1 MSILRIHL
9 LGDFRLL
16 WGDDLLTG
24 FYHPRQQ
31 ALLAFLLL
39 RRHAPQLRRHLAFT
53 FWPDSSEEQAHSNLR
68 NLLFKVRRALP
79 APDRFLASTAQTVQ
93 WRLDAPYWLDV
104 AEFEAASAGAA
115 TAAELER
122 ALAFYGGELLLS
134 CYDDW
139 LRPERER
146 LQQVA
151 VTLLQRQVELLEA
164 TREWRAA
171 IVQANR
177 LLHLD
182 PLNEA
187 TWRTLIRLH
196 AADDDRAGAL
206 RVYQACI
213 QRLHDELG
221 VAPDAE
227 TQTLYRRLLRVEP
240 AETAPV
246 ARARATAAPPPLV
259 GRQAEW
265 VQMRD
270 GWRRAESGSP
280 YLLLLAGEA
289 GIGKTRLAEE
299 LLTWVGRQGD
309 DVAAARCYAAEGA
322 LPYAPVAAWLRAPAL
337 QNRLKTLDTL
347 WRREAARVAPE
358 LLDAQQLP
366 PDLSAPVDPHR
377 RQHLFEALAR
387 ATTAEREPLLL
398 FLDDLQWCDQDTL
411 DWLHFLL
418 RFNSEARLLVL
429 GTLRS
434 EDAPPEHPVHVLLAA
449 LRQQGQ
455 LVEVTLDRLDAA
467 NTAQLATHLASQV
480 LTDRQHTYLYRE
492 SEGNPLFIVEM
503 MRAGLHPDGG
513 ASRVAVPTTGWEP
526 AMLPPRVH
534 AVLATRLGTLSQGGR
549 ELAGLAAAIGRE
561 FSLPVL
567 AATGVMPES
576 ALVAT
581 LDELWERRIIKEHG
595 AAVYDFTHDKLR
607 EVAYVMLSAA
617 RRRWLHQRIAQALT
631 AVYPDT
637 PDGIVGQLASHYELA
652 GEYTEAAWSYR
663 RAAQAAQRVYANT
676 DAIRYDRRALAL
688 LEGPAAPAPGLAVDL
703 HEHLGDMLH
712 FVGQYEEARNALQR
726 ALDETDASQSLNR
739 ARLLRKIG
747 NTWREQYRYTEAL
760 ESYTAA
766 MDALEQAPPA
776 RSAAWWQAW
785 IATALEINLVY
796 YWQGRVAESDEL
808 CQRLQPVIVQYGN
821 PAQRAVFFRET
832 AQIEF
837 RRNRSTAT
845 PETVALADAALAAQL
860 EAGNDADIPAAY
872 FGAGFLRLW
881 SGDPQGAQAPLHSAL
896 DRAEQSGDIS
906 LQARALTYLTVAARQ
921 LRQVEATRRLAARS
935 LETATTAHMPEY
947 VAIARANLAWL
958 AWLEGDAD
966 QVQECAQEALA
977 LWRQLPAGHAS
988 APFQWL
994 ALWPLLAIA
1003 LDGAEGALAIEAAQR
1018 LLDPSQQRLP
1028 DALNCVLEAAVG
1040 LWANCETTAAFTTLA
1055 QTPNLAQ
1062 ELHYL

>member
-16 WGDDLLTG
+16 WGDALLTG

-39 RRHAPQLRRHLAFT
+39 RRHAPQARHHLAFT
-53 FWPDSSEEQAHSNLR
+53 FWPDSSEEQAHTNLR
-68 NLLFKVRRALP
+68 NLIFKVRRALP
-79 APDRFLASTAQTVQ
+79 APDRFLTITTQTVQ
-93 WRLDAPYWLDV
+93 WRLDAPFLLDV

-115 TAAELER
+115 TATELER
-122 ALAFYGGELLLS
+122 ALTLYGGELLPS

-146 LQQVA
+146 LQQMA
-151 VTLLQRQVELLEA
+151 VTLLRRQVELLEA
-164 TREWRAA
+164 ARDWRAA

-177 LLHLD
+177 LLHFD

-187 TWRTLIRLH
+187 TYRTLIRLH

-206 RVYQACI
+206 RTYQTCV

-227 TQTLYRRLLRVEP
+227 TQTLYRRLLHVKTIESAP
-240 AETAPV
+240 A
-246 ARARATAAPPPLV
+246 ARTRTTAALPLV
-259 GRQAEW
+259 GRQTEW

-270 GWRRAESGSP
+270 GWRRAEGGSP
-280 YLLLLAGEA
+280 HLLLLAGEA

-299 LLTWVGRQGD
+299 LLTWVGRQGG

-337 QNRLKTLDTL
+337 QRRLKTLDAL
-347 WRREAARVAPE
+347 WRREVARVAPE
-358 LLDAQQLP
+358 LLDTQQLP
-366 PDLSAPVDPHR
+366 PDLSAPVEPRR

-387 ATTAEREPLLL
+387 TMTAEREPLLL

-411 DWLHFLL
+411 EWLHFLL

-434 EDAPPEHPVHVLLAA
+434 EDALPEHPVHVLLAA

-455 LVEVTLDRLDAA
+455 LTEVTLDRLDAT
-467 NTAQLATHLASQV
+467 NTAQLATHLAPQT
-480 LTDRQHTYLYRE
+480 LTDHQHTYLYRE

-503 MRAGLHPDGG
+503 MRAGLHPDG
-513 ASRVAVPTTGWEP
+513 AAATVALPMLGREV
-526 AMLPPRVH
+526 AALPPRVH
-534 AVLATRLGTLSQGGR
+534 AVLATRLASLSQGGR

-576 ALVAT
+576 ALVAM

-595 AAVYDFTHDKLR
+595 TAIYDFTHDKLR
-607 EVAYVMLSAA
+607 EVAYATLSAA

-631 AVYPDT
+631 AVYPGM

-652 GEYTEAAWSYR
+652 GEYAQAAWSYR

-703 HEHLGDMLH
+703 YEHLGDMLH
-712 FVGQYEEARNALQR
+712 FIGQYEEASGALQR
-726 ALDETDASQSLNR
+726 AVDETDASQWLKR
-739 ARLLRKIG
+739 AHLLRKIG
-747 NTWREQYRYTEAL
+747 NTWREQYRYAEAL
-760 ESYTAA
+760 EAYTAA
-766 MDALEQAPPA
+766 MDVLKQASA
-776 RSAAWWQAW
+776 ERSAAWWQAW

-796 YWQGRVAESDEL
+796 YWQGRVAESDAL
-808 CQRLQPVIVQYGN
+808 RQRLQPVIVQYGD
-821 PAQRAVFFRET
+821 PGQRAVFFQET
-832 AQIEF
+832 AWIEF
-837 RRNRSTAT
+837 RRNRSLAT
-845 PETVALADAALAAQL
+845 PAIVALADAALAAQL
-860 EAGNDADIPAAY
+860 ESGNDAGIPAAY

-881 SGDPQGAQAPLHSAL
+881 SGDSQGAQALLQNAL
-896 DRAEQSGDIS
+896 ERAEQSGDIS

-921 LRQVEATRRLAARS
+921 LRQVETARSLAARS
-935 LETATTAHMPEY
+935 LEMAAAAHMPEY
-947 VAIARANLAWL
+947 AATARANLAWL
-958 AWLEGDAD
+958 AWLEGDAN

-994 ALWPLLAIA
+994 ALWPLLATA
-1003 LDGAEGALAIEAAQR
+1003 LDGGEGALAIEAARR
-1018 LLDPSQQRLP
+1018 LLDPNQQCLP
-1028 DALNCVLEAAVG
+1028 DALSSVLEAAVHFWEVG
-1040 LWANCETTAAFTTLA
+1040 EMAAALTMLT
-1055 QTPNLAQ
+1055 QTPTLAQ